1 MNKQMNQKIEGKGEV
16 TMSLYEINQSLISQ
30 LPPYDEEK
38 VNDLIDRINSWDI
51 DKNYRV
57 TYYMMLNNDKHY
69 YTVLKYEDK
78 LTHTD
83 FPTLGKAIVFLLK
96 EMGYTIMSDEIYDD
110 HCEVWVKDDAET
122 IAYLI
127 FPYDQGVVLY
137 G

>member
-1 MNKQMNQKIEGKGEV
+1 MNEQMNQKIEGKGEV

-38 VNDLIDRINSWDI
+38 VDDLIERINHWDI

-69 YTVLKYEDK
+69 YTILRYEDK
-78 LTHTD
+78 ITHTD
-83 FPTLGKAIVFLLK
+83 FSTLGEAVIVLLK
-96 EMGYTIMSDEIYDD
+96 EMGYKIMSDEIIDD
-110 HCEVWVKDDAET
+110 HCEIWVKNDEET